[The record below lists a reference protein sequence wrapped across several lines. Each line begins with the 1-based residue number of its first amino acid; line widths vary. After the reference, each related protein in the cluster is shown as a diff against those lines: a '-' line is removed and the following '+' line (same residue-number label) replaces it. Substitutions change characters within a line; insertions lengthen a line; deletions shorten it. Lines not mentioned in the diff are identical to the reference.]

1 MTTGTPQSRG
11 RLYLVQLGVSALIGI
26 ISLVALRELSDERG
40 AVFWVVLAVAVL
52 SAAEVVWFLVR
63 YLRLARDR

>member
-1 MTTGTPQSRG
+1 MTTGTAQSRG